1 MQFTFKT
8 IFRMFFAL
16 IIFLT
21 TFALFLTCFAK
32 TKEILQAEQTFA
44 SAQSFKMNSRPN
56 QTLVLLS
63 NNKAPDDHI
72 YLHVANQ
79 GYIAKLS
86 CNHYLTDICVDDY
99 NEQHTRQIQS
109 IELLKAGQFNYIQ
122 QVSYLDT
129 RTQDVKT
136 LRYTPEQIQQFYR
149 ADMSNL
155 KYVVF
160 GVLLFACIALY
171 VSVRIARNFKQFLN
185 R

>member
-1 MQFTFKT
+1 M
-8 IFRMFFAL
+8 
-16 IIFLT
+16 
-21 TFALFLTCFAK
+21 
-32 TKEILQAEQTFA
+32 
-44 SAQSFKMNSRPN
+44 
-56 QTLVLLS
+56 
-63 NNKAPDDHI
+63 
-72 YLHVANQ
+72 ANQ
-79 GYIAKLS
+79 GYIAKLN
-86 CNHYLTDICVDDY
+86 CDHYLTDICVDDY
-99 NEQHTRQIQS
+99 NGQHTRQIQS

-136 LRYTPEQIQQFYR
+136 LCYTPEQIQQFYR

-160 GVLLFACIALY
+160 GILLFACIALY

>member
-1 MQFTFKT
+1 MPFTFKT
-8 IFRMFFAL
+8 VFRMFFAL

-32 TKEILQAEQTFA
+32 GKDIWQADQNFAAAQT
-44 SAQSFKMNSRPN
+44 FKMNSSPE

-63 NNKAPDDHI
+63 NNKAPDEHI

-86 CNHYLTDICVDDY
+86 CDHYLTDICVDDY

-109 IELLKAGQFNYIQ
+109 IELFKAGPFNYIQ

-129 RTQDVKT
+129 RTQQIKT
-136 LRYTPEQIQQFYR
+136 LRYTAEQIQQFYR
-149 ADMSNL
+149 ADVSNL
-155 KYVVF
+155 KYVIF
-160 GVLLFACIALY
+160 GVLLFALIALY

>member
-1 MQFTFKT
+1 
-8 IFRMFFAL
+8 MFFAL

-44 SAQSFKMNSRPN
+44 SAQSFK
-56 QTLVLLS
+56 
-63 NNKAPDDHI
+63 
-72 YLHVANQ
+72 
-79 GYIAKLS
+79 IAKFS

>member
-1 MQFTFKT
+1 
-8 IFRMFFAL
+8 MFFAL

-44 SAQSFKMNSRPN
+44 AAQSFKMNSRPD

-63 NNKAPDDHI
+63 NNKAPDHTI
-72 YLHVANQ
+72 YLHEAHKS
-79 GYIAKLS
+79 YIAKLS
-86 CNHYLTDICVDDY
+86 CDHYLTDICVDDY